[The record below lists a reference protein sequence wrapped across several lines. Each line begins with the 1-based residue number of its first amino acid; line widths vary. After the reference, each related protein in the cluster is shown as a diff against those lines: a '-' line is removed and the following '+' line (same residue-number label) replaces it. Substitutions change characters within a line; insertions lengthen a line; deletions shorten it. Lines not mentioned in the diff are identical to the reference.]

1 MNHFDEKIAIIGAGP
16 AGLTAAFYLAETGYR
31 PTVFEKS
38 EHPGGMLRYGIPS
51 YKLEKDLL
59 DAEIDVT
66 KAMGVEIK
74 TGIEVGKDVTIQQL
88 REQGYKAFYIAIGCA
103 AGRLPGLE
111 NENAEGV
118 MTAIDYL
125 HDANCGNAPFVG
137 KVVVVGGGNVAIDAS
152 RVSARNAAS
161 SVLQFSLEQEPDMPA
176 SVEEIKEAREDGVT
190 INCGWGPKE
199 ILVENGKVTGIVFK
213 KCLSVINDGKFAPV
227 YDENETMTVECD
239 RLIFAIGQQS
249 VWKDLLKGEDVKFNG
264 PAIELNQVTFQSSK
278 EDIFAGGD
286 VYTGPKFAIDAIA
299 QGKIAAES
307 LHRYVHNGHMET
319 GRNRWQF
326 KQLDTD
332 DILVESYDRGPKQ
345 VEGINLEVKDRFKDN
360 TQILTEEQI
369 KKETARCLGCGATI
383 VDTNKCIGCGVCT
396 TKCEFDAIKLH
407 RDHPECSNMVVA
419 EDKFKAIIPYQLKR
433 VKNIIL
439 KKKVE
444 H

>member
-1 MNHFDEKIAIIGAGP
+1 M
-16 AGLTAAFYLAETGYR
+16 
-31 PTVFEKS
+31 
-38 EHPGGMLRYGIPS
+38 
-51 YKLEKDLL
+51 
-59 DAEIDVT
+59 
-66 KAMGVEIK
+66 
-74 TGIEVGKDVTIQQL
+74 
-88 REQGYKAFYIAIGCA
+88 
-103 AGRLPGLE
+103 
-111 NENAEGV
+111 
-118 MTAIDYL
+118 
-125 HDANCGNAPFVG
+125 
-137 KVVVVGGGNVAIDAS
+137 
-152 RVSARNAAS
+152 
-161 SVLQFSLEQEPDMPA
+161 
-176 SVEEIKEAREDGVT
+176 EEIKEAREDGVT

-299 QGKIAAES
+299 QGKIVAES

-332 DILVESYDRGPKQ
+332 DILVESYDRGLKQ
-345 VEGINLEVKDRFKDN
+345 VEGINPEVKDRFKDN

-369 KKETARCLGCGATI
+369 KRKQQD
-383 VDTNKCIGCGVCT
+383 V
-396 TKCEFDAIKLH
+396 
-407 RDHPECSNMVVA
+407 
-419 EDKFKAIIPYQLKR
+419 
-433 VKNIIL
+433 
-439 KKKVE
+439 
-444 H
+444 

>member
-1 MNHFDEKIAIIGAGP
+1 M
-16 AGLTAAFYLAETGYR
+16 
-31 PTVFEKS
+31 
-38 EHPGGMLRYGIPS
+38 
-51 YKLEKDLL
+51 
-59 DAEIDVT
+59 
-66 KAMGVEIK
+66 
-74 TGIEVGKDVTIQQL
+74 
-88 REQGYKAFYIAIGCA
+88 
-103 AGRLPGLE
+103 
-111 NENAEGV
+111 
-118 MTAIDYL
+118 
-125 HDANCGNAPFVG
+125 
-137 KVVVVGGGNVAIDAS
+137 
-152 RVSARNAAS
+152 
-161 SVLQFSLEQEPDMPA
+161 
-176 SVEEIKEAREDGVT
+176 
-190 INCGWGPKE
+190 
-199 ILVENGKVTGIVFK
+199 TGIVFK

-227 YDENETMTVECD
+227 YDENETMTVECG

-319 GRNRWQF
+319 GRNRWEF